1 VSRPNPTAAL
11 FVAFALCLAA
21 AATGADRT
29 LTAAG
34 TIVKVDAKAHSVV
47 VALADGPETV
57 FLWTDE
63 TKIAGTLAPGARV
76 TLRYTSG
83 SDGKNVALQITVSRS

>member
-1 VSRPNPTAAL
+1 MSRPTPTAAL
-11 FVAFALCLAA
+11 LVAFVLAWTAA
-21 AATGADRT
+21 AAGADRT

-34 TIVKVDAKAHSVV
+34 TIVKVDAKARTVV
-47 VALADGPETV
+47 VAVADGPETT

-83 SDGKNVALQITVSRS
+83 SDRKNVALQITVSRS

>member
-1 VSRPNPTAAL
+1 MSRPTPTAAL
-11 FVAFALCLAA
+11 FVAIALAWTVA
-21 AATGADRT
+21 VGGADRT

-34 TIVKVDAKAHSVV
+34 TIVKVDAKARTVV
-47 VALADGPETV
+47 VAVAEGPETT

-76 TLRYTSG
+76 TLRYTAG
-83 SDGKNVALQITVSRS
+83 GDGKNVALQITVTRT